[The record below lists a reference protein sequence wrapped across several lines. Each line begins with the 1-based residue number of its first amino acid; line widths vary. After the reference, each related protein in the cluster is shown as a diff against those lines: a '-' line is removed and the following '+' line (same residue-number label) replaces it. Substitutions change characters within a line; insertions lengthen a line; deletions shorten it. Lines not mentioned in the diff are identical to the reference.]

1 MTRLHKWK
9 QPARNGEQHYPALL
23 SPTTSPSLAE
33 SPSESPAL
41 PSLAPSPSPAQ
52 SLFWDVLNVSLSQ
65 VHLSPTKSLSLA
77 VSLSLRW
84 AIHHCQL
91 YRVSTLLCSLK
102 LYLGATFGLIWLDM
116 LLLQKSTK
124 PAQNTM
130 LALVKNRRSCS
141 LAPSSWA
148 NSAAIH
154 SSLQVTTLTWP
165 NDLWYLDI
173 YNKYKYT
180 IHIWP
185 FQSAS
190 YILPHHSQRES
201 LCVPRCCII
210 EAWTTLVVQAKP
222 KAGKF

>member
-41 PSLAPSPSPAQ
+41 PSLAPSPSPTQ

-65 VHLSPTKSLSLA
+65 VHLSPTKSLSLSLA

-102 LYLGATFGLIWLDM
+102 WYLGATFGLICFCYRN
-116 LLLQKSTK
+116 QQN
-124 PAQNTM
+124 QNTM
-130 LALVKNRRSCS
+130 LALVRKRRSCS

-148 NSAAIH
+148 NSAAI
-154 SSLQVTTLTWP
+154 LLYTLLYP
-165 NDLWYLDI
+165 YM
-173 YNKYKYT
+173 
-180 IHIWP
+180 
-185 FQSAS
+185 
-190 YILPHHSQRES
+190 
-201 LCVPRCCII
+201 
-210 EAWTTLVVQAKP
+210 
-222 KAGKF
+222 